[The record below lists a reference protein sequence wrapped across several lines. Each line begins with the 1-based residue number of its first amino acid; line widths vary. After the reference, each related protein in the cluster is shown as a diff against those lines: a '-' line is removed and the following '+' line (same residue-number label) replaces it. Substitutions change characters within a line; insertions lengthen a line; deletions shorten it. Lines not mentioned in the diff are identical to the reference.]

1 MIFCARTTPCRDC
14 SAPCAPTFR
23 FCPNCGNAQDT
34 VSTAAKASC
43 ITAPRHTS
51 ALALLCAGLLI
62 VVAGA
67 TAPDASPGAEGV
79 RQCKDGADGEHCKK
93 DNQELFMRIEELYQ
107 KEQARQRAINFE
119 NADREEN
126 GPKEISI
133 FCPQNPQVRIVDLP
147 SNGGDNDECMVLN
160 LSAPD
165 MNSRLV
171 INCHGK
177 RSAQRMSAEKTT
189 AEQDERGH
197 TTAES

>member
-1 MIFCARTTPCRDC
+1 MAEKARFTT
-14 SAPCAPTFR
+14 
-23 FCPNCGNAQDT
+23 
-34 VSTAAKASC
+34 
-43 ITAPRHTS
+43 PRHTS
-51 ALALLCAGLLI
+51 ALALLCTGLLI

-67 TAPDASPGAEGV
+67 TAPDTSPGAEGV
-79 RQCKDGADGEHCKK
+79 RQCKDGEGGEHCKR
-93 DNQELFMRIEELYQ
+93 DNQELFSRIEELYQ

-147 SNGGDNDECMVLN
+147 SNGGENDECMVLN

-177 RSAQRMSAEKTT
+177 RSAPRASEENKA
-189 AEQDERGH
+189 AGEQDEPGD